1 MSRGLL
7 GNFSDHSRSS
17 FVDGVPILTNPIDL
31 VRFALFKGA
40 SEVDRLASYK
50 RVERENAVMDRLNLK
65 GRRGVF
71 HACIIPKG
79 RGFVK
84 GKTSFSDRDSKPY
97 ERSCVGVAR
106 FHVCIIPSLV
116 GFVKGRASVF

>member
-1 MSRGLL
+1 VH
-7 GNFSDHSRSS
+7 D
-17 FVDGVPILTNPIDL
+17 
-31 VRFALFKGA
+31 A
-40 SEVDRLASYK
+40 
-50 RVERENAVMDRLNLK
+50 ENAVKVVSEDP
-65 GRRGVF
+65 RGEV
-71 HACIIPKG
+71 HSDIEGVVSVVHVYIIPKG